1 VVWGHTLGDTEAGDD
16 VPVLVICVP
25 PILVPASAVLPA
37 FTVSRVVVGED
48 VMAKQRTVPSCL
60 RNRLSGSLDPPVILA
75 WKHDCAGWPR
85 HSLLTLAT

>member
-25 PILVPASAVLPA
+25 SILVPASAVLPA